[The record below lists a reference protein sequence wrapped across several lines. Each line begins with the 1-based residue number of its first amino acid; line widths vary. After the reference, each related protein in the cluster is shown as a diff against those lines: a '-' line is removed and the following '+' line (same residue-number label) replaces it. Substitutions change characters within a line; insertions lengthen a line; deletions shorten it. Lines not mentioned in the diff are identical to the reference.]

1 MTEML
6 VYPATRRRSSY
17 LVFSSHTRDPAPIL
31 DNFFSVE
38 VKNHKIAEF
47 SETDLLARNSTHSF
61 LKPII
66 NYRKHPSILAIKN
79 KNDKQRLN
87 FCRISV
93 EEDVNDIK
101 KLSFKLATQYFDIP
115 VKILK

>member
-17 LVFSSHTRDPAPIL
+17 LVFSSHIRDPAPIL

-38 VKNHKIAEF
+38 VKNHKIEEF
-47 SETDLLARNSTHSF
+47 SETELLAINSTHSF

-66 NYRKHPSILAIKN
+66 YYRKH
-79 KNDKQRLN
+79 N

-93 EEDVNDIK
+93 EEDVNEIK

>member
-38 VKNHKIAEF
+38 VKNHKIEEF
-47 SETDLLARNSTHSF
+47 SETDLLAINSTHSF

-66 NYRKHPSILAIKN
+66 NYRKH
-79 KNDKQRLN
+79 N

-93 EEDVNDIK
+93 EEDVKEIK